1 VPLPS
6 ELPIDALLL
15 ELAPFLEPLFPAD
28 LRRFGLAPA
37 DRLGPGR
44 APQVQRWVEEA
55 RASLRARSV
64 QVFLVPGLDSVVL
77 ENSHPAALIVGG
89 GPLATLGPGPMQFLI
104 TQRLALVELGFT
116 LPLKFSPRDFGTLA
130 MLLACFLADPGIAPE
145 AELARLGPFLN
156 ALVAAC
162 PAPLR
167 QRHYSAGQLLARGL
181 PHFDGRR
188 ALADAMLRAAKIALW
203 CTGDLPGALG
213 ALGFIDSS
221 ESARG
226 LPPWETPL
234 GQALARWAFSAEYL
248 SLRAPTAEAPGG
260 SQVITQVDPQG
271 KQ

>member
-1 VPLPS
+1 
-6 ELPIDALLL
+6 
-15 ELAPFLEPLFPAD
+15 
-28 LRRFGLAPA
+28 
-37 DRLGPGR
+37 
-44 APQVQRWVEEA
+44 
-55 RASLRARSV
+55 
-64 QVFLVPGLDSVVL
+64 
-77 ENSHPAALIVGG
+77 
-89 GPLATLGPGPMQFLI
+89 
-104 TQRLALVELGFT
+104 LGFT